1 MLRNTI
7 LSLALLTPALA
18 GPATGSPTDE
28 LRDSVSR
35 WVTTMSR
42 IQTEENDWKRD
53 KEVLEDYRE
62 GLHGEIKD
70 LEERIAEAETRKL
83 GAAKETLDRTA
94 ERERYLSARN
104 ELAGGVIRLERQMHG
119 SLPLFPPAL
128 RSEPKV
134 AEAIEM
140 LETSVKL
147 TGENKEKNLSKRLL
161 NLITLTS
168 EAEKFQQTVH
178 IRPELHKDKTGREF
192 NMQVIY
198 FGMAMAYAV
207 NEDASL
213 AFTGR
218 PGTEGWVFE
227 EKPELAS
234 DIRSLISAATGDSD
248 AVFVQLPYEKP

>member
-1 MLRNTI
+1 MLRNSI
-7 LSLALLTPALA
+7 LSLALLLPATT
-18 GPATGSPTDE
+18 GRATGSPTED

-35 WVTTMSR
+35 WVDTMSR

-53 KEVLEDYRE
+53 KEVLDDYRE
-62 GLHGEIKD
+62 GLVEEIED
-70 LEERIAEAETRKL
+70 LEDRIAEAETRKQ
-83 GAAKETLDRTA
+83 GADKETTDRTTD
-94 ERERYLSARN
+94 RDRYLAARK
-104 ELAGGVIRLERQMHG
+104 ELAEGVIRLERQMHG

-134 AEAIEM
+134 AEAIEK
-140 LETSVKL
+140 LEADVKL
-147 TGENKEKNLSKRLL
+147 AGEDKEKDLSKRLL

-178 IRPELHKDKTGREF
+178 IRPELHKDKSGREF

-207 NEDASL
+207 NEDGSL

-218 PGTEGWVFE
+218 PGSEGWLFE
-227 EKPELAS
+227 EKPELATE
-234 DIRSLISAATGDSD
+234 IRNLISAASGDSD
-248 AVFVQLPYEKP
+248 AVFVQLPYAKP